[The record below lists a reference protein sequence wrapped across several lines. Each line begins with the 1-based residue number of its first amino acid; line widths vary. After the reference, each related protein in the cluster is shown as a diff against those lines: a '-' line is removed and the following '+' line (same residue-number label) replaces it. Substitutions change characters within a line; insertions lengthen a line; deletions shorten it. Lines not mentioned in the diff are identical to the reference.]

1 MRVTRGKV
9 RRKKHNKVLELT
21 SGFAGGRGTQFG
33 TSMQAMMRALTRAFD
48 DRRKK
53 KRDFRGLWIQRIN
66 AAANVQGI
74 SYSRMIDGLNKANVS
89 INRKMLAEI
98 AVNDANAFAE
108 LVKVAQAAK

>member
-1 MRVTRGKV
+1 VRVKRGNV

-21 SGFAGGRGTQFG
+21 SGFKGGRGTQFG
-33 TSMQAMMRALTRAFD
+33 TSMQAMMRALKRAYT

-66 AAANVQGI
+66 AAANMHDI
-74 SYSRMIDGLNKANVS
+74 SYSRMIDGLNKANII

-98 AVNDANAFAE
+98 AVDDANAFE
-108 LVKVAQAAK
+108 QLVKLAKVK